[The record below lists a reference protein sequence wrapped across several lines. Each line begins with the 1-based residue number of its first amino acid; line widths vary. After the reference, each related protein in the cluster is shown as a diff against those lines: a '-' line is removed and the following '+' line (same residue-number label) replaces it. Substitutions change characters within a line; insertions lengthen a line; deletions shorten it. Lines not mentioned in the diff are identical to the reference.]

1 MHSIDSI
8 ETFAYGTSKE
18 KKWVKKKR
26 LNEKIEQTINKLIN
40 IDDTDDVKKESIK
53 SIIRFGIS
61 NWSLWI

>member
-40 IDDTDDVKKESIK
+40 IDDINDVKKK
-53 SIIRFGIS
+53 A
-61 NWSLWI
+61 

>member
-26 LNEKIEQTINKLIN
+26 LNEKIEQTMNKLIN
-40 IDDTDDVKKESIK
+40 IDDIDDVKKESIK

>member
-18 KKWVKKKR
+18 KWVKKKR

-40 IDDTDDVKKESIK
+40 IDDIDDVKKGSIK